1 MYAILMKRTL
11 VLVVDRDD
19 DFGVKAGVKT
29 PAIGLGSVSA
39 AASML
44 GAADPED
51 SDVNTVYAAIKIYN
65 ELRAAGED
73 ADVALICGDT
83 KVGHKSDIKVVD
95 ELEEVIRIVSPDR
108 AVLVSDGAEDE
119 YVYPM
124 ITSRIKVDS
133 VKKVYVKQA
142 PGLEGAFYVITRILR
157 DDDKRKRILAPISIL
172 MMLIAIVFLFPAFMN
187 YNNTGNLAYLYD
199 ATATVVLFV
208 IGLIIFLYSY
218 KVWGRLV
225 KYFFNML
232 NGAKEGDPTVLFL
245 FAAAALFIIGMALG
259 VLAAI
264 SPHAISDGQ
273 RIMIFISNS
282 MWMFAF
288 AYICNDF
295 GKFIKRYI
303 EEHRVTLGFIVGTM
317 MIFALA
323 FILQASLDTLAVF
336 FGYNIIGQEM
346 IIVEFAVGFGFAVA
360 AIMTKIS
367 YERFLRSE
375 REKAELSDALE

>member
-1 MYAILMKRTL
+1 MKKTL

-19 DFGVKAGVKT
+19 DFGVKAGVAT
-29 PAIGLGSVSA
+29 PVIGIEEVSA

-44 GAADPED
+44 GVVDPED

-65 ELRAAGED
+65 ELKAEAED
-73 ADVALICGDT
+73 VEVALICGDT
-83 KVGHKSDIKVVD
+83 KVGHRSDIKVVE
-95 ELEEVIRIVSPDR
+95 ELEEVIRTVNPDR

-142 PGLEGAFYVITRILR
+142 PGLEGAFYVLTKILR
-157 DDDKRKRILAPISIL
+157 DDDKKKRLLPPIGVL
-172 MMLIAIVFLFPAFMN
+172 MMLISAVIMFPAFMN
-187 YNNTGNLAYLYD
+187 YRDSGNFSYLYNMTG
-199 ATATVVLFV
+199 AIVLFA
-208 IGLIIFLYSY
+208 IGLIICLYAY
-218 KVWGRLV
+218 RAREMLA
-225 KYFFNML
+225 KYMGNIL
-232 NGAKEGDPTVLFL
+232 NNIKLGDPTVIF
-245 FAAAALFIIGMALG
+245 FIAALALFCIGMILGSMAAL
-259 VLAAI
+259 
-264 SPHAISDGQ
+264 SPHDISDGE
-273 RIMIFISNS
+273 RALMFISNS

-303 EEHRVTLGFIVGTM
+303 EEQKIQLGFLVGTL

-346 IIVEFAVGFGFAVA
+346 IIIEFAIGFGFAVA
-360 AIMTKIS
+360 AIMTQIS

>member
-1 MYAILMKRTL
+1 MKRTL

-19 DFGVKAGVKT
+19 DFGVKAAVHT
-29 PAIGLGSVSA
+29 PAIGLANVSA

-44 GAADPED
+44 GIVDPED

-73 ADVALICGDT
+73 AAIALICGDT

-95 ELEEVIRIVSPDR
+95 ELEEVIRTVGPDR

-133 VKKVYVKQA
+133 IKKVYVKQA
-142 PGLEGAFYVITRILR
+142 PGLEGAFYVLTRILR
-157 DDDKRKRILAPISIL
+157 DDDKRKRLLAPIGML
-172 MMLIAIVFLFPAFMN
+172 LMLIALVFMFPAFMN
-187 YNNTGNLAYLYD
+187 YRDSGNIAYLYD
-199 ATATVVLFV
+199 ATGIIVLFA
-208 IGLIIFLYSY
+208 IGLILCLYAY
-218 KVWGRLV
+218 KAWERLV

-232 NGAKEGDPTVLFL
+232 NNVKQGDPTVLFL
-245 FAAAALFIIGMALG
+245 IAAAALFCIGMVLG
-259 VLAAI
+259 VIAAT
-264 SPHAISDGQ
+264 SPHIISDGH
-273 RIMIFISNS
+273 RVMIFISNS

-303 EEHRVTLGFIVGTM
+303 EERKIMLGFIVGTM

-323 FILQASLDTLAVF
+323 FIMQASLDTLAVF
-336 FGYNIIGQEM
+336 FDYNIIGQEM
-346 IIVEFAVGFGFAVA
+346 IMVEFATGFTFALA
-360 AIMTKIS
+360 AIMTQIS
-367 YERFLRSE
+367 YERFIRSE
-375 REKAELSDALE
+375 KIKAELSDALE